1 MKQCLFISLM
11 AIILLSSCKQP
22 SQQIVRYENKM
33 FSITLNKCND
43 SIYDFELNNSIS
55 KSKVE
60 GNAKLVLVENDVPE
74 CGLVEDYNTPDYMY
88 QCDSTY
94 AFISNSFRMNFALE
108 KESRER
114 MDLQIWESTLADFP
128 DGGYTL
134 YQ

>member
-1 MKQCLFISLM
+1 M

-74 CGLVEDYNTPDYMY
+74 CGLVEDLILPITCINV
-88 QCDSTY
+88 
-94 AFISNSFRMNFALE
+94 IVL
-108 KESRER
+108 
-114 MDLQIWESTLADFP
+114 TL
-128 DGGYTL
+128 L
-134 YQ
+134 